1 MSLFLS
7 TECVGCGGG
16 GRGRLKAD
24 GIGRAVEAYEY
35 VGDAG
40 IGGSVVGDGGRESLV
55 VAIAGLLILLYTAAT
70 T

>member
-1 MSLFLS
+1 MSLFFR
-7 TECVGCGGG
+7 TECADCGGG

-40 IGGSVVGDGGRESLV
+40 IGGSALGEGGRESSL
-55 VAIAGLLILLYTAAT
+55 VAIAGLLILLYTAAAT
-70 T
+70 